1 MNIIEYNRQ
10 AWNRQ
15 VKDGSEWTVPVGA
28 DVIKA
33 ARNGQWS
40 VILTPTTPVPTTWF
54 GSLPGKQVLCLA
66 SGGGQQAPVLAA
78 AGAIVTSFDNSDAQL
93 DRDRQVADREGLS
106 IRCLRGDMSDL
117 SVLPNES
124 FDLIFHPVS
133 NVFVPDV
140 RTVWRECFRVLR
152 HGGHLLAGFMNP
164 DYYLFDHDEAE
175 KTGQLVV
182 RNALPYSDTEDLSDE
197 ARREWLAS
205 GRPVEFSHTLQ
216 DQIGGQISAGFA
228 ITGFYE
234 DRWTDEATLFNR
246 FSAVTIATKATK
258 PAHPGP

>member
-1 MNIIEYNRQ
+1 MNIVEFNRQ

-15 VKDGSEWTVPVGA
+15 VNEGSEWTVPVDA
-28 DVIKA
+28 DVISA
-33 ARNGQWS
+33 ARNGRWS
-40 VILTPTTPVPTTWF
+40 VILTPMTPVPPTWF

-78 AGAIVTSFDNSDAQL
+78 AGAIVTSLDNSDAQL
-93 DRDRQVADREGLS
+93 DRDRQVAQREGLS

-117 SVLPNES
+117 SVLADES
-124 FDLIFHPVS
+124 FDLIFNPIS
-133 NVFVPDV
+133 NLFVPDV
-140 RTVWRECFRVLR
+140 RIVWRECFRVLKP
-152 HGGHLLAGFMNP
+152 GGDLLAGFMNP
-164 DYYLFDHDEAE
+164 DFFLFDHDEIE

-182 RNALPYSDTEDLSDE
+182 RNTLPYSDTERLSDE
-197 ARREWLAS
+197 ARRQWLAS

-234 DRWTDEATLFNR
+234 DHWTDEATLFNR
-246 FSAVTIATKATK
+246 FSAVALATRASK
-258 PAHPGP
+258 PAHPGA

>member
-15 VKDGSEWTVPVGA
+15 AKEGSEWTLPVDA

-33 ARNGQWS
+33 ARNGRWS
-40 VILTPTTPVPTTWF
+40 VILTPITPVPATWF

-78 AGAIVTSFDNSDAQL
+78 AGATVTSLDNSDAQL
-93 DRDRQVADREGLS
+93 DMDRQVAEREGLS

-117 SVLPNES
+117 SVFPDES
-124 FDLIFHPVS
+124 FDLIFHPIS
-133 NVFVPDV
+133 NLFVPDV
-140 RTVWRECFRVLR
+140 RIVWRECFRVLKP
-152 HGGHLLAGFMNP
+152 GGDLLAGFMNP
-164 DYYLFDHDEAE
+164 AFYLFDHDEIE
-175 KTGQLVV
+175 KTGELVV
-182 RNALPYSDTEDLSDE
+182 RNALPYSDTESLPDE
-197 ARREWLAS
+197 ARRQWLVS
-205 GRPVEFSHTLQ
+205 GRPVEFSHTLE

-234 DRWTDEATLFNR
+234 DHWSDEATLFNR
-246 FSAVTIATKATK
+246 FSAVAIATRATK
-258 PAHPGP
+258 LSFPEP